1 MSHFC
6 FDAVI
11 KDHDQ
16 KRLMEEFICAYG
28 FRRVIINHNG
38 EAWSQIGM
46 VAGGESQESIY
57 STRSRKERA
66 DRKWGEIMHFQ
77 SPSLVIYFLQQRFT
91 SWTLSS
97 RATKWKPSVQIPE
110 PVEDISHS
118 NDNNTIHK
126 LFRKLTS
133 LAMDEH
139 VHDGAPKASWA
150 SWFLLC
156 AMQAEPVM
164 EPHDSVRLGGKSFP
178 LLSHLSD
185 LQKPFSK
192 RRNEVNSVQSSQNMS
207 DHNVLSDEGR

>member
-1 MSHFC
+1 MESNRHGSGRSKPREHIFN
-6 FDAVI
+6 
-11 KDHDQ
+11 Q
-16 KRLMEEFICAYG
+16 KSKG
-28 FRRVIINHNG
+28 
-38 EAWSQIGM
+38 
-46 VAGGESQESIY
+46 
-57 STRSRKERA
+57 ERA
-66 DRKWGEIMHFQ
+66 DRKWVEIIHFQ
-77 SPSLVIYFLQQRFT
+77 SPSLATYFLQQRFT

-110 PVEDISHS
+110 PAGDISHS
-118 NDNNTIHK
+118 NDNNPVHK
-126 LFRKLTS
+126 LFRKLAS

-139 VHDGAPKASWA
+139 VHGGAPKASWA

-164 EPHDSVRLGGKSFP
+164 EPRDSVRLGGKSFP